1 MSGFEETAKF
11 RSSEGNKLKR
21 ITFTANMTLVFILQK
36 LLPLRN
42 VYSTLFSTGLHLQ
55 NSLLK
60 LRHIE
65 GLFETLEASKDKETV
80 ASFIPTDKQVID
92 WLQVGDQENYRFKI
106 FEIFSLSGL
115 PRYPERAEPLPHL
128 S

>member
-1 MSGFEETAKF
+1 
-11 RSSEGNKLKR
+11 
-21 ITFTANMTLVFILQK
+21 MTLVFILQK

-92 WLQVGDQENYRFKI
+92 WLQVGDQENY
-106 FEIFSLSGL
+106 L
-115 PRYPERAEPLPHL
+115 
-128 S
+128 